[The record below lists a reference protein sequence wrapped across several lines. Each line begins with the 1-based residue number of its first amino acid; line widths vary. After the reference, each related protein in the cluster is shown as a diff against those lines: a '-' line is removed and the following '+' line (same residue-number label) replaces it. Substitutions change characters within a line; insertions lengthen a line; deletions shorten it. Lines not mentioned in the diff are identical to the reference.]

1 MKKPV
6 SRAYLRHV
14 RRTLLAI
21 KTGRQGGRRET
32 RSRHGRTGH
41 RRAARATWTQAEE
54 DAPGICVLRRPSP
67 RFTSRAHRQSADL
80 AISGT
85 PSMVVRLCSYPAR
98 TAERVVLVAVPRGRV
113 GRADRRR
120 LRIRTPPTPAGSR
133 SAMRNAGVRSSRV
146 SITGCRRGIA
156 RDPHPRRSD
165 FVERRTGFGS
175 PTRYMATGHR
185 C

>member
-1 MKKPV
+1 MTKPV
-6 SRAYLRHV
+6 SRAYLRQV

-54 DAPGICVLRRPSP
+54 VAPGICVLRRPSS
-67 RFTSRAHRQSADL
+67 RFTSRNRHSADL

-85 PSMVVRLCSYPAR
+85 PSMVVRLCSYVRGQRNESLSSRCLA
-98 TAERVVLVAVPRGRV
+98 VASVMPIDGVWESAPHDRGRPTI
-113 GRADRRR
+113 GHEKRRR
-120 LRIRTPPTPAGSR
+120 AII
-133 SAMRNAGVRSSRV
+133 RV
-146 SITGCRRGIA
+146 SITGWRRGIV
-156 RDPHPRRSD
+156 RGPHPRRSD

>member
-1 MKKPV
+1 MRHDCRRARDASHVTARRTRSMTKPV

-21 KTGRQGGRRET
+21 KAGRQGGRRET
-32 RSRHGRTGH
+32 RSSRGRTGH

-54 DAPGICVLRRPSP
+54 DAPGICVLRRPL
-67 RFTSRAHRQSADL
+67 RASCHGRMRHSADL

-85 PSMVVRLCSYPAR
+85 PSMVVRLCSYAAR

-120 LRIRTPPTPAGSR
+120 LGIRTHDPGRFTIGHEK
-133 SAMRNAGVRSSRV
+133 
-146 SITGCRRGIA
+146 RRRAIIA
-156 RDPHPRRSD
+156 S
-165 FVERRTGFGS
+165 
-175 PTRYMATGHR
+175 
-185 C
+185 